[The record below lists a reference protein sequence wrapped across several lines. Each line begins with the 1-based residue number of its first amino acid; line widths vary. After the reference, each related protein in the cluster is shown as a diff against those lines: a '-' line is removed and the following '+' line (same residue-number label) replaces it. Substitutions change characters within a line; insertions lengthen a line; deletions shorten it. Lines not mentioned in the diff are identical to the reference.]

1 MSRGTTDW
9 GSNTRETMRGL
20 YELTEKDIY
29 DIKPL
34 ESMNDLLV
42 PETSLCIVH
51 NPCWGKEVCW
61 MYDYW
66 NKFHIRGFSNS
77 GAKARVEIYKG
88 HIHDLGRYKGRLDE
102 VLLSAYLFV
111 SWRKHFG
118 HTFRM
123 FQKHELIAEFPDL
136 DSAMDAYM
144 PDGFTPK
151 KLYRLAHT
159 PSELWRRSLRRRD
172 AMLYL
177 LWLLQRRVAK
187 LSDEV
192 FSVHKEQAVI
202 KTDEEE

>member
-1 MSRGTTDW
+1 MSRGTTNW

-51 NPCWGKEVCW
+51 NPCWSKEVCW

-123 FQKHELIAEFPDL
+123 FQKHEIIAEFPNL
-136 DSAMDAYM
+136 ESALAAYL
-144 PDGFTPK
+144 PDGFTPQ

-159 PSELWRRSLRRRD
+159 PSELWRRSLRRCD
-172 AMLYL
+172 TMLYL
-177 LWLLQRRVAK
+177 LRLLYRRVEQ
-187 LSDEV
+187 LSAEV
-192 FSVHKEQAVI
+192 CSEFYEQDAL
-202 KTDEEE
+202 KKQ